1 MPACAPLGLRA
12 QFIQLNNNSQWAF
25 HARVSASEDTGPFTG
40 AQGSELA
47 RTGPTRGAPRGRWG
61 RTRCR
66 GTGPMPERGPALH
79 HCKESGELGRTTNPS
94 DADPGITRT
103 SRRAQSH
110 SRAGR
115 TVEGCARGAR
125 RSSPSFSLSGHKRP
139 LVSKIFRP
147 LGRHLVQWQKALER
161 YKREKYNLLHL
172 ESVYPGGEKIKIPE
186 GSNFF
191 DDVSIFCLPKP
202 QF

>member
-147 LGRHLVQWQKALER
+147 LGRHLVQWQR
-161 YKREKYNLLHL
+161 
-172 ESVYPGGEKIKIPE
+172 
-186 GSNFF
+186 
-191 DDVSIFCLPKP
+191 KP
-202 QF
+202 